1 MWRIPDPIS
10 WIPPGNAG
18 QALMRFIIASLN
30 LEDAQKTAHIFREI
44 MEPYNNLGWR
54 FKCLLLFAKFYPQG
68 FIALF
73 RMSASLFFAQRFIT
87 ANGNTGITQTVSQT
101 SRRGLKINFD
111 ILGEAV
117 TSEKQADHYIESYL
131 ALIRQ
136 LMTCLPSHEISIS
149 LKPSAF
155 YSQIHTTA
163 PEHSAGVIAKR
174 LEPIIALLKKIG
186 GHAYLDA
193 EEYEILETQ
202 KRVFEILYR
211 KYGST
216 IRFVL
221 QAYLKSSF
229 NTLEWLISINNP
241 DDSIQFRLVRG
252 AYWDHE
258 CMRAERLNWGET
270 PVYTDKDET
279 DLMYHTLIL
288 QSMRHGLIANLG
300 THNVISIV
308 NAINSYIS
316 VCAWDFQCDVPEFQM
331 LHGMPGVKK
340 FSKILYQKGYRVR
353 IYSPVLYPEGEAREG
368 IAYLVRRI
376 LENQSQMS
384 FLVQHSGAKM
394 QEAIDILQKIPAR
407 KDLPDII
414 KQTRVPKEAA

>member
-30 LEDAQKTAHIFREI
+30 LKDAQKTSHIFREI
-44 MEPYNNLGWR
+44 MGPYNNLGWH
-54 FKCLLLFAKFYPQG
+54 FKCLMLFAKFFPHV
-68 FIALF
+68 FAVLF
-73 RMSASLFFAQRFIT
+73 RTSTSLFFAQRFIA
-87 ANGNTGITQTVSQT
+87 ANDDIGIARAVLQT
-101 SRRGLKINFD
+101 SRRGLKTNFD

-117 TSEKQADHYIESYL
+117 TSEKQTERYVQAYFL
-131 ALIRQ
+131 LIIR
-136 LMTCLPSHEISIS
+136 LMHWLPSREISIS

-155 YSQIHTTA
+155 YSQISSVA
-163 PEHSAGVIAKR
+163 PEHSAEVVAKR
-174 LEPIIALLKKIG
+174 LDPIIALLKKIG

-193 EEYEILETQ
+193 EESESLEVQ
-202 KRVFEILYR
+202 KRVFEILYK
-211 KYGST
+211 KYGSA

-229 NTLEWLISINNP
+229 NTLKWLISINNP
-241 DDSIQFRLVRG
+241 DDPIHFRLVRG

-258 CMRAERLNWGET
+258 CMRAERLSWNDA

-279 DLMYHTLIL
+279 DLMYHTLIW
-288 QSMRHGLIANLG
+288 QGMRHGLVVNLG
-300 THNVISIV
+300 THNIISIV

-316 VCAWDFQCDVPEFQM
+316 MRAWGYQCGIPEFQM

-340 FSKILYQKGYRVR
+340 FSKILCQKGYSVR
-353 IYSPVLYPEGEAREG
+353 IYSPALYPKGEAREG

-394 QEAIDILQKIPAR
+394 KEAIEILQKIPSHQ
-407 KDLPDII
+407 DLPDII